1 MGRRSEND
9 DAPWLAEA
17 TPAARTTVSKRSL
30 FWTLF
35 IVLGLATIAAV
46 GLILLMSKKD
56 GGSTQ
61 GYMAADQAPVI
72 TVEPGPYKIAPSD
85 PAGMTI
91 DGLDGTMYTAGEGID
106 AGSNIDP
113 SLAPEAPLPRPGTET
128 GVPRDLIPEEG
139 MAAIPP
145 APASVATAPA
155 AMPPAAPLAAPAISP
170 AIQKPLPAKPAATVP
185 KPVIAVSK
193 PVIAP
198 PTSTAKPG
206 TVQLGAFSSE
216 EKASAVWAG
225 LAGKHGLSGKRI
237 TAVESGGKTLYRL
250 RASNAD
256 PAATC
261 ARMKATGDACAAVE

>member
-1 MGRRSEND
+1 MARRNDDDD

-17 TPAARTTVSKRSL
+17 APAARTTVSKRSL

-35 IVLGLATIAAV
+35 IVLALATIAAV
-46 GLILLMSKKD
+46 GLILLMAKKD

-72 TVEPGPYKIAPSD
+72 TAEPGPYKIAPTD

-106 AGSNIDP
+106 SGSNIDP
-113 SLAPEAPLPRPGTET
+113 SLAAEAPLPRPGTET

-139 MAAIPP
+139 METIPP
-145 APASVATAPA
+145 GTAPA
-155 AMPPAAPLAAPAISP
+155 AKPPTAPPAPPAISP
-170 AIQKPLPAKPAATVP
+170 AIQKPLPAKPAATAP
-185 KPVIAVSK
+185 KPVIAVPK
-193 PVIAP
+193 PVATP
-198 PTSTAKPG
+198 PTAAAKPG
-206 TVQLGAFSSE
+206 IVQLGAFSSE

-237 TAVESGGKTLYRL
+237 TAIESGGKTLYRL
-250 RASNAD
+250 RASSAD

-261 ARMKATGDACAAVE
+261 ARMKAAGDACAAVE